1 MARRT
6 EPLINSLAD
15 LMAYEAQVDRQLC
28 GLDLTLERQTRYA
41 QLGAHDA
48 APTYYFV
55 LEELFAH
62 CAFDEGTHL
71 LDVGCSTG
79 RVLAHFLRAGL
90 PGQATGVELDPE
102 LAATAKS
109 WTARYPNLHVLQANV
124 LDLDLDAYT
133 AYYLFNPF
141 SASVLE
147 QFIAAIERE
156 LTHPC
161 TVIHM
166 SDNGDTWHYL
176 GRPGWTEV
184 TSGLIESF
192 RNARGYRV
200 KAYDN
205 AQHYTIWRHEPDM

>member
-6 EPLINSLAD
+6 TPPINSLSD
-15 LMAYEAQVDRQLC
+15 LLAYEAQVDKELC
-28 GLDLTLERQTRYA
+28 GVDLTYERQTRYA
-41 QLGAHDA
+41 QMGAHDA

-55 LEELFAH
+55 LEELFEH
-62 CAFDEGTHL
+62 CAFDERSHL

-79 RVLAHFLRAGL
+79 RVLAHFLRSGL

-102 LAATAKS
+102 LAAVARA
-109 WTARYPNLHVLQANV
+109 WTAPYPNLHVLQANV
-124 LDLDLDAYT
+124 LDLDLDPYT
-133 AYYLFNPF
+133 VFYLFNPF

-147 QFIAAIERE
+147 RFIEAVE
-156 LTHPC
+156 LQVTHPC

-176 GRPGWTEV
+176 GRPGWTEMA
-184 TSGLIESF
+184 TGTIESL
-192 RNARGYRV
+192 RNARGYQV
-200 KAYDN
+200 KAYEN